1 VNLAE
6 TKQKMG
12 AKRISKKR
20 SQQKLA
26 EARRQ
31 GASPCLVIAGIVL
44 LVFAFFFFA
53 ALRSM

>member
-1 VNLAE
+1 
-6 TKQKMG
+6 MG

-31 GASPCLVIAGIVL
+31 GAIPCLVIAGLIL

-53 ALRSM
+53 SLRSM